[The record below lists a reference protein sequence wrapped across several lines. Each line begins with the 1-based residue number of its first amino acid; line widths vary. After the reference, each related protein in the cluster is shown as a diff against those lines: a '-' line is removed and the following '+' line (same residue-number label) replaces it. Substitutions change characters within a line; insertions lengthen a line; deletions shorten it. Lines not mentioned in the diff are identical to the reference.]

1 MRRMSS
7 SWAFLL
13 LAIPFL
19 LVSHGFSEPESSTD
33 IIAPMAKEEQE
44 ALYSV
49 LRDLVGEWWNGPEL
63 YPDPC
68 GWTQIQGVSCD
79 LFDGLW
85 YVTSLKIGPV
95 LDNSL
100 ECSEQAQFSP
110 LLFQL
115 DHLRSL
121 SFFNCFSSRQRM
133 SIPQSSWEKLSG
145 SLEILEFRSNRGL
158 VGRIPGAIARLS
170 KLESLVIVE
179 NSVDGE
185 LPLELGKLEH
195 LKRLMLSGNHFA
207 GRIPDSICGSWS
219 ELLIMDL
226 SRNSLTGPLPS
237 SLSNLTSLLKLD
249 LSDNHF
255 NGSLP
260 PELGQLKNLTLLD
273 LRNNGFVG
281 GLAQCLNS
289 LTSIENLLLAHNP
302 ELGGR
307 LEEIEWGKLRE
318 LTALDLSHTSLTGEI
333 PAAMAGLKGL
343 RYIALDGNSLTGGV
357 SPELAALP
365 CLGALYLNGN
375 NLTGRLEFP
384 QEFYRR
390 LGKRFASWGNLNLCY
405 DAAAKNARA
414 VPYGVARCE
423 QDLRENVSYES
434 VLSAARAG
442 SGDLNGNC
450 GSLGSFVVHGGV
462 IWGVW
467 VMLLVVVFL

>member
-1 MRRMSS
+1 M
-7 SWAFLL
+7 
-13 LAIPFL
+13 
-19 LVSHGFSEPESSTD
+19 
-33 IIAPMAKEEQE
+33 
-44 ALYSV
+44 
-49 LRDLVGEWWNGPEL
+49 
-63 YPDPC
+63 
-68 GWTQIQGVSCD
+68 
-79 LFDGLW
+79 
-85 YVTSLKIGPV
+85 TSLKIGPV

-100 ECSEQAQFSP
+100 ECSEQAQFNP

-115 DHLRSL
+115 EHLRSL
-121 SFFNCFSSRQRM
+121 SFFNCFSSRQQM
-133 SIPQSSWEKLSG
+133 SIPPSSWEKLSG

-179 NSVDGE
+179 NSMGGE
-185 LPLELGKLEH
+185 LPMELGKLEH
-195 LKRLMLSGNHFA
+195 LKRLMLSGNHFV
-207 GRIPDSICGSWS
+207 GRIPDSICISSS

-249 LSDNHF
+249 LSDNHL

-260 PELGQLKNLTLLD
+260 PEFGQLKNLTLLD
-273 LRNNGFVG
+273 LRNNNIVG
-281 GLAQCLNS
+281 GLAQCLNG
-289 LTSIENLLLAHNP
+289 LTSIENLLLSHNP

-318 LTALDLSHTSLTGEI
+318 LTVLDLSHTGLTGAI
-333 PAAMAGLKGL
+333 PVAMAGSKGL
-343 RYIALDGNSLTGGV
+343 RYIALDGNNLTGSV

-384 QEFYRR
+384 EEFYRR

-405 DAAAKNARA
+405 DTAKDAGA
-414 VPYGVARCE
+414 VPFGVARCE
-423 QDLRENVSYES
+423 QDRRENFSYES
-434 VLSAARAG
+434 VLNAAMAG
-442 SGDLNGNC
+442 SGDLDGNC
-450 GSLGSFVVHGGV
+450 GFLAPFVVHGGA

-467 VMLLVVVFL
+467 VMLLVVVFF